1 MNIIYGPVSSRRFG
15 SSLGI
20 SIVENKTCNFDCV
33 YCELGR
39 SPRVE
44 YKYGDYEIPDKVID
58 ELNLYVKNLKVNI
71 DVLTVTG
78 YGEPTLNRNIAEI
91 ARKIKENYPRYPTL
105 LLTNSTHLDKK
116 EVISSFKYF
125 DRIIPSLDA
134 VSEEVYQKINRPIKE
149 ITARKIIENITIL
162 RANFSGSL
170 ELEILFCDGIN
181 SSESEINLLK
191 NACSKIK
198 PDKVWVNTV
207 YRNPAYP
214 EIKPISNK
222 LLEKLNLFFNGEKND
237 TFKI

>member
-1 MNIIYGPVSSRRFG
+1 LNIIYGPISSRRFG

-20 SIVENKTCNFDCV
+20 SIVENKICNFDCV
-33 YCELGR
+33 YCELGK
-39 SPRVE
+39 SPRVDFE
-44 YKYGDYEIPDKVID
+44 YGDYVTPDKVID
-58 ELNLYVKNLKVNI
+58 ALNRYIQNLTVKI

-78 YGEPTLNRNIAEI
+78 YGEPTLNKSIAEI
-91 ARKIKENYPRYPTL
+91 ARRIKESYPHYPTL

-125 DRIIPSLDA
+125 DRIVPSLDA
-134 VSEEVYQKINRPIKE
+134 ASEKVYQKINRPIKG
-149 ITARKIIENITIL
+149 ISARKIIDNLILL

-181 SSESEINLLK
+181 SAESEINLLK
-191 NACSKIK
+191 SACLEIK

-214 EIKPISNK
+214 EIKPISNE
-222 LLEKLNLFFNGEKND
+222 LLEKLNLFFNGDKND